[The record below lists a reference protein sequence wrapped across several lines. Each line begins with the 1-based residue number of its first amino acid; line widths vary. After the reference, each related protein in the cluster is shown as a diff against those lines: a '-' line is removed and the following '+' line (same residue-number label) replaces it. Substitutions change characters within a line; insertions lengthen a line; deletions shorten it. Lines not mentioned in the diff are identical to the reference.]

1 VNNKVNYKLYH
12 GNSVYLSLRAVKKD
26 IATNTEKKNLV
37 TIEADTE
44 KAQKILDSIQNQGL
58 FVSKRVFLIKRLYK
72 NKEKDSLVEKLL
84 SLLNDQFP
92 DDIYFWEDQKIRS
105 TTRYLKFFKANNSL
119 EEYSSLNKR
128 NFLSWLNQELKE
140 NNLKAD
146 ETTKR
151 LLAQRTNYDPERCA
165 NEIKKHKLNDTEE
178 IKEKDLDI
186 LTTDTL
192 EEDIWK
198 LVDAINSEKK
208 ERSVEILEKLYS
220 QNTDPNF
227 ILSMLARNL
236 RLITMAKHLKKQKKS
251 FAEICSIM
259 KVAPFSLYP
268 ILGVIDRYDMEKI
281 KLLYTKLSNLDYQIK
296 TGKIDGMLGLTLICP
311 YL

>member
-1 VNNKVNYKLYH
+1 VKYKLYH
-12 GNSVYLSLRAVKKD
+12 GNSVYLSLRAVKQE
-26 IATNTEKKNLV
+26 ISTNVERHNLV

-44 KAQKILDSIQNQGL
+44 KAQKIIDSIQNQGL

-72 NKEKDSLVEKLL
+72 NKEKDSIIEKLL
-84 SLLNDQFP
+84 SILSDQFP
-92 DDIYFWEDQKIRS
+92 DDLYLWEDQKIRS
-105 TTRYLKFFKANNSL
+105 TTKYLKFFKINNSL
-119 EEYSSLNKR
+119 EEYSVLNKR
-128 NFLSWLNQELKE
+128 NFLSWIDQELKE

-165 NEIKKHKLNDTEE
+165 NEIKKHKLNNTEE
-178 IKEKDLDI
+178 IKEQDLDL

-198 LVDAINSEKK
+198 LVDSINSDKK
-208 ERSVEILEKLYS
+208 ERSIEILEKLYS

-236 RLITMAKHLKKQKKS
+236 RLITMAKHLKKQRKS
-251 FAEICSIM
+251 FSEICSIM

-268 ILGVIDRYDMEKI
+268 ILGVIDRYDKEKI

-296 TGKIDGMLGLTLICP
+296 TGRIDGMLGLTLICP

>member
-1 VNNKVNYKLYH
+1 MNNKVNYKLYH
-12 GNSVYLSLRAVKKD
+12 GNSVYLALRAVKNA
-26 IATNTEKKNLV
+26 ISSNTEKQNLI
-37 TIEADTE
+37 TIEADTQ
-44 KAQKILDSIQNQGL
+44 KAQQIIDSIQNQGL

-72 NKEKDSLVEKLL
+72 NKDKDSLIEKLL
-84 SLLNDQFP
+84 SLLNEQFP
-92 DDIYFWEDQKIRS
+92 DDIYFLEDQKIRS
-105 TTRYLKFFKANNSL
+105 TTKYLKFFKSNDSV
-119 EEYSSLNKR
+119 EEYTQLNKR
-128 NFLSWLNQELKE
+128 NFLSWLDQELKE
-140 NNLKAD
+140 NDLKAD

-151 LLAQRTNYDPERCA
+151 LLAQRTNYDPERCS
-165 NEIKKHKLNDTEE
+165 NEIKKHKLNNSEE
-178 IKEKDLDI
+178 IKESDLDI

-198 LVDAINSEKK
+198 LIDVINTEKK
-208 ERSVEILEKLYS
+208 ERSIEILEKLYS

-268 ILGVIDRYDMEKI
+268 ILGVIDRYDMHKI

-296 TGKIDGMLGLTLICP
+296 NGQIDGMLGLTLICP

>member
-1 VNNKVNYKLYH
+1 VNNKVKYKLYH
-12 GNSVYLSLRAVKKD
+12 GNSVYLSLRAVKQE
-26 IATNTEKKNLV
+26 ISTNVERHNLV

-44 KAQKILDSIQNQGL
+44 KAQKIIDSIQNQGL

-72 NKEKDSLVEKLL
+72 NKEKDSIIEKLL
-84 SLLNDQFP
+84 SILSDQFP
-92 DDIYFWEDQKIRS
+92 DDLYLWEDQKIRS
-105 TTRYLKFFKANNSL
+105 TTKYLKFFKINNSL
-119 EEYSSLNKR
+119 EEYSVLNKR
-128 NFLSWLNQELKE
+128 NFLSWIDQELKE

-165 NEIKKHKLNDTEE
+165 NEIKKHKLNNTEE
-178 IKEKDLDI
+178 IKEQDLDL

-198 LVDAINSEKK
+198 LVDSINSDKK
-208 ERSVEILEKLYS
+208 ERSIEILEKLYS

-236 RLITMAKHLKKQKKS
+236 RLITMAKHLKKQRKGFS
-251 FAEICSIM
+251 EICSIM

-268 ILGVIDRYDMEKI
+268 ILGVIDRYDKEKI

-296 TGKIDGMLGLTLICP
+296 TGRIDGMLGLTLICP

>member
-1 VNNKVNYKLYH
+1 MNNKVNYKLYH
-12 GNSVYLSLRAVKKD
+12 GNSVYLSLRAVKNA
-26 IATNTEKKNLV
+26 ISSNTEKQNLI
-37 TIEADTE
+37 TIEADAQ
-44 KAQKILDSIQNQGL
+44 KAQQIIDSIQNQGL

-72 NKEKDSLVEKLL
+72 NKNKDSLIEKLL
-84 SLLNDQFP
+84 SLLNEQFP

-105 TTRYLKFFKANNSL
+105 TTKYLKFFKSNDSV
-119 EEYSSLNKR
+119 EEYTQLNKR
-128 NFLSWLNQELKE
+128 NFLSWLDQELKE
-140 NNLKAD
+140 NDLKAD

-151 LLAQRTNYDPERCA
+151 LLAQRTNYDPERCS
-165 NEIKKHKLNDTEE
+165 NEIKKHKLNNSEE
-178 IKEKDLDI
+178 IKESDLDI

-198 LVDAINSEKK
+198 LIDAINTEKK
-208 ERSVEILEKLYS
+208 ERSIEILEKLYS

-268 ILGVIDRYDMEKI
+268 ILGVIDRYDMNKI

-296 TGKIDGMLGLTLICP
+296 NGQIDGMLGLTLICP

>member
-1 VNNKVNYKLYH
+1 MNNKVNYKLYH
-12 GNSVYLSLRAVKKD
+12 GNSVYLSLKAVKNY
-26 IATNTEKKNLV
+26 ISSNSERNNLI
-37 TIEADTE
+37 TIEADTQ
-44 KAQKILDSIQNQGL
+44 KAQQIIDTIQNQGL

-72 NKEKDSLVEKLL
+72 NKEKDSLIEKLL
-84 SLLNDQFP
+84 SLLNEEFP
-92 DDIYFWEDQKIRS
+92 DEIYFWEDQKIRS
-105 TTRYLKFFKANNSL
+105 TTKYFKFFKSNNSV
-119 EEYSSLNKR
+119 EEYAELNKR
-128 NFLSWLNQELKE
+128 NFLSWLDQELKD
-140 NNLKAD
+140 NNLSAD

-151 LLAQRTNYDPERCA
+151 LLAQRTNYDPERCS
-165 NEIKKHKLNDTEE
+165 NEIKKHKLNNNEE
-178 IKEKDLDI
+178 IRESDLDI

-198 LVDAINSEKK
+198 LIDAINTEKK
-208 ERSVEILEKLYS
+208 ERSIEILEKLYS

-251 FAEICSIM
+251 FAEICSII

-268 ILGVIDRYDMEKI
+268 ILDVIDRYDIEKI

-296 TGKIDGMLGLTLICP
+296 SGKIDGMLGLTLICP

>member
-1 VNNKVNYKLYH
+1 MNNKVNYKLYH
-12 GNSVYLSLRAVKKD
+12 GNSVYLSLRAVKND
-26 IATNTEKKNLV
+26 ISSNTEKQNLI
-37 TIEADTE
+37 TIEADTQ
-44 KAQKILDSIQNQGL
+44 KAQQIIDSIQNQGL

-72 NKEKDSLVEKLL
+72 NKEKDSLIEKLL
-84 SLLNDQFP
+84 SLLNEQFP

-105 TTRYLKFFKANNSL
+105 TTKYLKFFKSNDSV
-119 EEYSSLNKR
+119 EEYAELNKR
-128 NFLSWLNQELKE
+128 NFLSWLDQELKE
-140 NNLKAD
+140 NSLSAD

-151 LLAQRTNYDPERCA
+151 LLAQRTNYDPERCS
-165 NEIKKHKLNDTEE
+165 NEIKKHKLNNSEE
-178 IKEKDLDI
+178 IKESDLDI

-198 LVDAINSEKK
+198 LIDAINNEKK
-208 ERSVEILEKLYS
+208 ERSIEILEKLFS

-296 TGKIDGMLGLTLICP
+296 SGKIDGMLGLTLICP

>member
-1 VNNKVNYKLYH
+1 MNYKLYH

-26 IATNTEKKNLV
+26 ISTNLERENLV
-37 TIEADTE
+37 TIEADTQ
-44 KAQKILDSIQNQGL
+44 KAQKIIDSIQNQGL
-58 FVSKRVFLIKRLYK
+58 FVSKRVFFIKRLYK
-72 NKEKDSLVEKLL
+72 NKEKDSLIEKLL
-84 SLLNDQFP
+84 SLLDGSFQ
-92 DDIYFWEDQKIRS
+92 DSIYFWEDQKIRS
-105 TTRYLKFFKANNSL
+105 TTKYLKFFKTNNSL
-119 EEYSSLNKR
+119 EEYSNLNKK
-128 NFLSWLNQELKE
+128 NFLSWLDQELKE

-146 ETTKR
+146 ETTRR

-178 IKEKDLDI
+178 IKEQDLDI
-186 LTTDTL
+186 LTADTL

-208 ERSVEILEKLYS
+208 ERSIEILEKLYS

-268 ILGVIDRYDMEKI
+268 ILDVIDRYNMERI

-296 TGKIDGMLGLTLICP
+296 TGRIDGMLGLTLICP

>member
-12 GNSVYLSLRAVKKD
+12 GNSVYLSLRAVKNA
-26 IATNTEKKNLV
+26 ISSNTEKQNLI
-37 TIEADTE
+37 TIEADTQ
-44 KAQKILDSIQNQGL
+44 KAQQIIDSIQNQGL

-72 NKEKDSLVEKLL
+72 NKDKDSLIEKLL
-84 SLLNDQFP
+84 SLLNEQFP

-105 TTRYLKFFKANNSL
+105 TTKYLKFFKSNDSV
-119 EEYSSLNKR
+119 EEYTQLNKR
-128 NFLSWLNQELKE
+128 NFLSWLDQELKE
-140 NNLKAD
+140 NDLKAD

-151 LLAQRTNYDPERCA
+151 LLAQRTNYDPERCS
-165 NEIKKHKLNDTEE
+165 NEIKKHKLNNSEE
-178 IKEKDLDI
+178 IKESDLDI

-198 LVDAINSEKK
+198 LIDVINTEKK
-208 ERSVEILEKLYS
+208 ERSIEILEKLYS

-268 ILGVIDRYDMEKI
+268 ILGVIDRYDMHKI

-296 TGKIDGMLGLTLICP
+296 NGQIDGMLGLTLICP

>member
-12 GNSVYLSLRAVKKD
+12 GNSVYLSLRAVKND
-26 IATNTEKKNLV
+26 ISSNTEKQNLI
-37 TIEADTE
+37 TIEADTQ
-44 KAQKILDSIQNQGL
+44 KAQQIIDSIQNQGL

-72 NKEKDSLVEKLL
+72 NKEKDSLIEKLL
-84 SLLNDQFP
+84 SLLNEQFP

-105 TTRYLKFFKANNSL
+105 TTKYLKFFKSNDSV
-119 EEYSSLNKR
+119 EEYAELNKR
-128 NFLSWLNQELKE
+128 NFLSWLDQELKE
-140 NNLKAD
+140 NSLSAD

-151 LLAQRTNYDPERCA
+151 LLAQRTNYDPERCS
-165 NEIKKHKLNDTEE
+165 NEIKKHKLNNSEE
-178 IKEKDLDI
+178 IKESDLDI

-198 LVDAINSEKK
+198 LIDAINNEKK
-208 ERSVEILEKLYS
+208 ERSIEILEKLFS

-281 KLLYTKLSNLDYQIK
+281 KLLYIKLSNLDYQIK
-296 TGKIDGMLGLTLICP
+296 SGKIDGMLGLTLICP